1 VNSTPQTNY
10 YEDEIDLKELW
21 QTIVSQKLFIAIFT
35 IVVTFL
41 AVIYALSKPNEYESK
56 TVLVVQEVGGSGAGS
71 AGGNLGLLASMAGVN
86 LSSAAEGISPAEGY
100 TTLLNDY
107 NFMKEFIL
115 NKGFH
120 YRFLDPNLSDNYKF
134 ALGIDWV
141 YRLFSYSSDDK
152 ENFDDL
158 ELAKQEAI
166 IYGIVKNVQGILT
179 ISGGDLKTNLLTISA
194 KHPDA
199 TLTKDLV
206 EEFLKEASYYLKVND
221 MVENDRKIL
230 YYEEALSRAT
240 DVTLRTRLAELGS
253 ALIQKKVLANVN
265 DFYNVKQL
273 TKPEVAYQ
281 RDKAGPKRALIVLV
295 AMVTGVILSIFIVF
309 FREFLKNQ
317 EEQLEAK

>member
-1 VNSTPQTNY
+1 MNSTPQTNY

-21 QTIVSQKLFIAIFT
+21 QTIVSQKFFIAIFT
-35 IVVTFL
+35 IVVTSF
-41 AVIYALSKPNEYESK
+41 AVIYALSKPNEYESQ
-56 TVLVVQEVGGSGAGS
+56 TVLVVQEVGGGTAAGS
-71 AGGNLGLLASMAGVN
+71 VGGNLGLLASMAGVN
-86 LSSAAEGISPAEGY
+86 LSSAAEGITPLEGY

-107 NFMKEFIL
+107 NFMKEL
-115 NKGFH
+115 VVSQKLH
-120 YRFLDPNLSDNYKF
+120 YRFLDPNLSDSYIF

-141 YRLFSYSSDDK
+141 YNLFNFGEK
-152 ENFDDL
+152 ESFDEMEQD
-158 ELAKQEAI
+158 KQEEAI
-166 IYGIVKNVQGILT
+166 FNLVKSIQKIIT

-194 KHPDA
+194 KHNDR
-199 TLTKDLV
+199 TLAKDLV
-206 EEFLKEASYYLKVND
+206 EIFLKEASYYLKVND
-221 MVENDRKIL
+221 MVENDKKIL